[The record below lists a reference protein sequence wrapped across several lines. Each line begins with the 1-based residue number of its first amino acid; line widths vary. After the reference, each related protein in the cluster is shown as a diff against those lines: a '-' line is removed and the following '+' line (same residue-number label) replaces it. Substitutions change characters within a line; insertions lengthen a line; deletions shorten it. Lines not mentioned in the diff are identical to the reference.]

1 MLKIEN
7 AIRKEIENKNPKYI
21 TAYQNLY
28 IKYKDKDFES
38 GGIVAQIF
46 EQVYM
51 PKDNGLLCLQL
62 AYGIT
67 DLEVKKLR
75 KQFELDFFNMLT
87 N

>member
-7 AIRKEIENKNPKYI
+7 AIKKEIENKNPKYI

-67 DLEVKKLR
+67 DLEVEKHR